1 MLLGL
6 SLYKF
11 VGYFSS
17 GMGEGLPLPLVVF
30 FALYLGSFGA
40 QVLNI
45 YYYYYYYYYYLKNL
59 VPDFFFENFKK

>member
-17 GMGEGLPLPLVVF
+17 GMREGLPLPLVVF
-30 FALYLGSFGA
+30 FPLYLGSLGTL
-40 QVLNI
+40 VLNI
-45 YYYYYYYYYYLKNL
+45 YYYYYLKKL

>member
-30 FALYLGSFGA
+30 FTLYLGSFSTL
-40 QVLNI
+40 VLNI
-45 YYYYYYYYYYLKNL
+45 YYYYYLKVL

>member
-6 SLYKF
+6 YLYKF

-17 GMGEGLPLPLVVF
+17 GMVDGLPLPLVVF
-30 FALYLGSFGA
+30 FPFYLGSFGT

-45 YYYYYYYYYYLKNL
+45 Y
-59 VPDFFFENFKK
+59 